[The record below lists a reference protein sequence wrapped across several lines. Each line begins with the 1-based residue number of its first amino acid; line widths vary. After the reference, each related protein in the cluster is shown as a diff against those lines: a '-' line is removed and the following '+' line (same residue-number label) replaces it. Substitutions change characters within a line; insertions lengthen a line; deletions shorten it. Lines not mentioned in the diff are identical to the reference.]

1 MPIMEGKL
9 AQLVFV
15 HGVAT
20 REGADYDTTVNNRTR
35 LFKTVAFADVK
46 TEVRNPYWGSVSPVI
61 DSHVYATASADN
73 AFSLNIRSGGSFPLG
88 GGDIGIAEDDLNI
101 ASIGQDNANTAIDT
115 IFCEVLDA
123 ADREARELS
132 EDEVA
137 AFAKAVDLIET
148 DYGGSVFAGV
158 DDDLGVAKALQDTTG
173 DRSYGLA
180 STIRDAVSAASDRVR
195 NAVSTIGS
203 KALKSYS
210 PAVGVFLGDVFVYLK
225 QDKARDSIRQIILK
239 NLLEAFEASQKNGGE
254 PIILVGHSLGGVIL
268 ADMLMDPAAADLPK
282 DFKVEVLFT
291 VGSQPGFFAAL
302 NLLAGNNDAPAKRAR
317 PACVGAWYN
326 VFDPVDPFA
335 FRADAAFADVSDVEF
350 DSVTGL
356 LAAHSAYFHRPQ
368 FYARFRSRLRQH
380 GVLPKS

>member
-1 MPIMEGKL
+1 MEGKL

-88 GGDIGIAEDDLNI
+88 GGDIGMAEDDLNI

-180 STIRDAVSAASDRVR
+180 SNPRC
-195 NAVSTIGS
+195 
-203 KALKSYS
+203 
-210 PAVGVFLGDVFVYLK
+210 
-225 QDKARDSIRQIILK
+225 RQRR
-239 NLLEAFEASQKNGGE
+239 Q
-254 PIILVGHSLGGVIL
+254 
-268 ADMLMDPAAADLPK
+268 
-282 DFKVEVLFT
+282 
-291 VGSQPGFFAAL
+291 
-302 NLLAGNNDAPAKRAR
+302 R
-317 PACVGAWYN
+317 P
-326 VFDPVDPFA
+326 
-335 FRADAAFADVSDVEF
+335 
-350 DSVTGL
+350 
-356 LAAHSAYFHRPQ
+356 RP
-368 FYARFRSRLRQH
+368 
-380 GVLPKS
+380 